1 MYGNKGQVRDVI
13 MDWTIFQ
20 RNISI
25 FMHLFLARYLW
36 NTISNDNSVY
46 VFVFLPDIHI
56 YERFGL
62 QNLFQPIVR
71 VWQVY
76 CPIQWQWEKR
86 VYSII
91 YMMNVAYSIT
101 RPMAITVLEFQ
112 VREYN
117 ISNFL
122 AQGWMCIKKTS
133 TSFTCNVQW
142 F

>member
-71 VWQVY
+71 VWQVTALY
-76 CPIQWQWEKR
+76 SGSERRGSTQLSIWWMLSTAPLDLWQYGFWSFKSGDTKLR
-86 VYSII
+86 IFSRR
-91 YMMNVAYSIT
+91 MNVFKA
-101 RPMAITVLEFQ
+101 
-112 VREYN
+112 
-117 ISNFL
+117 NFH
-122 AQGWMCIKKTS
+122 I
-133 TSFTCNVQW
+133 F
-142 F
+142 